1 MTESFR
7 SISKM
12 EIDEETDC
20 SRKERERRG
29 RFETRIRKM
38 ESELELDFN
47 CIQDQ
52 IQSEEDARSSHD
64 DSSTT
69 IADFR
74 SPRLQ
79 LPHCPFLPLPRR
91 T

>member
-12 EIDEETDC
+12 EVDEETD
-20 SRKERERRG
+20 RRRERERGG

-38 ESELELDFN
+38 ENELELDFN

>member
-1 MTESFR
+1 
-7 SISKM
+7 M
-12 EIDEETDC
+12 EN
-20 SRKERERRG
+20 
-29 RFETRIRKM
+29 
-38 ESELELDFN
+38 ELELDFN